1 MLRRNGPREWIVT
14 ILLVSLVI
22 WSWGLGWNS
31 IPGSTHQVEQG
42 AGTFHRRKVRKHRRI
57 KLLQVA
63 TRLATQRLIVRVSW
77 CAIAVI
83 ALYRSPWSA
92 CSTEWPY
99 FLVLGVVSKSSR
111 IETTETENAYVSQ
124 FLGSV
129 RIEVPKDDKEGLK
142 LLAAFLRYFVVP
154 PAPRCHGHTLS
165 LREVSQCTHFSPST
179 VRDIYHRVDAH
190 GLKALL
196 RKHNPNSAIPEDVK
210 ERIIQMQIDDP
221 SASGRVLA
229 ARLRESNPESQILA
243 EDVASCVV
251 SMDYN
256 EIRPAVRKALGA
268 KSASSYLIDQLFQ
281 INQVLLT
288 YAKDL
293 PKSILVQIADIRS
306 IHKEHSDSFCA
317 PWTLDEAKDTTT
329 NTLRRQWKEQAI
341 RGHLAGDSDPAVS
354 CPYCYSSRV
363 RIKEARKTSAT
374 TKRGTVQPTESVR
387 YYCMNKECPK
397 KTFTL
402 VDPQRELGAQ
412 VTKDVKAEALQV
424 LISITCRDSEYK
436 PSKIRFNLALCLARL
451 GEFQE
456 AKGPLEKLLRD
467 DPDYP
472 QAKAMLEGLDLALN
486 KGYRISEAKEARRRS
501 LVPRPSLL
509 QRFLQFFRR

>member
-229 ARLRESNPESQILA
+229 ARLRESNPECQILA

-281 INQVLLT
+281 INKVLLT
-288 YAKDL
+288 HAKDL
-293 PKSILVQIADIRS
+293 PKSILVQISALSTKSIAIPSAHLGPSTRPRTLRPIRS
-306 IHKEHSDSFCA
+306 VDSGRSRLSGGISQEIQILPCPVHTAIARESGSKRLERRLQRPRGGQFSLQS
-317 PWTLDEAKDTTT
+317 PFDTT
-329 NTLRRQWKEQAI
+329 
-341 RGHLAGDSDPAVS
+341 V
-354 CPYCYSSRV
+354 
-363 RIKEARKTSAT
+363 
-374 TKRGTVQPTESVR
+374 
-387 YYCMNKECPK
+387 
-397 KTFTL
+397 
-402 VDPQRELGAQ
+402 
-412 VTKDVKAEALQV
+412 
-424 LISITCRDSEYK
+424 
-436 PSKIRFNLALCLARL
+436 
-451 GEFQE
+451 
-456 AKGPLEKLLRD
+456 
-467 DPDYP
+467 
-472 QAKAMLEGLDLALN
+472 
-486 KGYRISEAKEARRRS
+486 
-501 LVPRPSLL
+501 
-509 QRFLQFFRR
+509 